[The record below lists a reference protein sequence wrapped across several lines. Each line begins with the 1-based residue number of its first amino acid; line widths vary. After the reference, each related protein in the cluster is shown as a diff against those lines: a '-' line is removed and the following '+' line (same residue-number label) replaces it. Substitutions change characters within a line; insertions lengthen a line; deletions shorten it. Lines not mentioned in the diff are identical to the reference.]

1 MITIKNFRLT
11 IPAIPLVLPSEIRLP
26 LRTPQIQPFAKK
38 KMPKDNSIQSVLIIG
53 SGPII
58 IGQACEFD
66 YSGTQAARSLRE
78 EGIKVTLINSN
89 PATIMTDPMMAD
101 KVYLLPLTVE
111 SIEQILQESEAS
123 GNRIDAVLPTMG
135 GQTALNLAKE
145 AEDLGLWNQ
154 YNVKL
159 IGVDIKAIDKA
170 EDREKFRQWM
180 IDLGVNV
187 AQAKTANSFLE
198 GKEFAQEIGFPL
210 VIRPSFTLGGTGG
223 GFVHDKE
230 ELDEALNRGLQA
242 SPIHEVLVEKAVLGW
257 KEFELELL
265 RDAADNVCI
274 ICTVENF
281 DPMGVHTG
289 DSITVAPAMT
299 LSDTG
304 MQLMRNTAIKMMR
317 DLGNFAGGCNVQFAM
332 NPDTEEIIAIEINP
346 RVSRSSAL
354 ASKATGYPIA
364 KIAAKLAIGFNLDEL
379 ENQITKT
386 TSAYFEPA
394 LDYVIVKI
402 PRWNFDKF
410 KGANDTLGLQMK
422 SVGEVMAIGR
432 SFTEAV
438 QKACQSLEN
447 NAVGLGYYGKSL
459 MHADELLE
467 YIKTPKWDRIFRI
480 KDALMAGISVSSISK
495 ATNGIDRW
503 FLLEIQKLCNLE
515 KEMAK
520 YDLADLPDELLREA
534 KVHGFSDEQISRITQ
549 HGDEED
555 VYKKRKEAGITRV
568 YKMVDTCSAEFE
580 AKTPYFYSTFETP
593 SVSAEGDGLATS
605 NESKRSSKKKIIVL
619 GSGPNRIGQG
629 IEFDYCCVHGLLAIK
644 ECGYEAI
651 MVNCNPETVST
662 DFDMADKLYFE
673 PVYWE
678 HIWEIIEH
686 EQPEGVIVQLGG
698 QTALKLAEKLNEK
711 GIKIIGTSF
720 ESLDIAEDRGRFSDL
735 LKELEIPYP
744 EYGTAWSVDDAIAVA
759 NKVGY
764 PVLVRPSY
772 VLGGQRMRIVLND
785 EEVEK
790 AVVSLLKHIPG
801 NKILIDHFLDRC
813 QEAEIDAICDGD
825 KFHVMGIMEHIEPAG
840 IHSGD
845 SNAVLPAFNLSPL
858 EIQDMVD
865 YAKKI
870 ALALKVKGLIN
881 IQFAIKDGKV
891 YVIEANPRASRTT
904 PFIAKAYGVP
914 YLNYATKVMLD
925 KLKVA
930 DIPEEKNLE
939 GFAIKEPVFS
949 FNKFPGVNK
958 ELGPEMK
965 STGEAIRFIK
975 NLRDPY
981 FRQLYKD
988 RSMYLSK

>member
-1 MITIKNFRLT
+1 
-11 IPAIPLVLPSEIRLP
+11 
-26 LRTPQIQPFAKK
+26 
-38 KMPKDNSIQSVLIIG
+38 MPKDTSIKSVLIIG

-66 YSGTQAARSLRE
+66 YSGSQAARSIRE
-78 EGIKVTLINSN
+78 EGIKVILINSN

-111 SIEQILQESEAS
+111 SIEQILEENQ
-123 GNRIDAVLPTMG
+123 IDAVLPTMG

-145 AEDLGLWNQ
+145 AAELGVWEK
-154 YNVKL
+154 YNVRM
-159 IGVDIKAIDKA
+159 IGVDIAAIDTA
-170 EDREKFRQWM
+170 EDREKFRQLM
-180 IDLGVNV
+180 IKIGIAV
-187 AQAKTANSFLE
+187 APSRVANSLLE

-210 VIRPSFTLGGTGG
+210 VIRPSFTLGGSGG
-223 GFVHDKE
+223 GFVHDKT
-230 ELDEALNRGLQA
+230 ELEAALDRGLKA

-257 KEFELELL
+257 KEYELELL
-265 RDAADNVCI
+265 RDKNDNVAI
-274 ICTVENF
+274 ICTVENL

-299 LSDTG
+299 LSDTAF
-304 MQLMRNTAIKMMR
+304 QDMRNKAILMMR
-317 DLGNFAGGCNVQFAM
+317 SLGNFAGGCNVQFAL
-332 NPDTEEIIAIEINP
+332 NPDTEELIAVEINP

-364 KIAAKLAIGFNLDEL
+364 KIAAKLAIGYHLDEL
-379 ENQITKT
+379 KNQITKT

-394 LDYVIVKI
+394 LDYVIVKM

-422 SVGEVMAIGR
+422 SVGEVMSIGR
-432 SFTEAV
+432 SFGEAL

-447 NAVGLGYYGKSL
+447 NAVGLGYYGRSQ
-459 MHADELLE
+459 MHAEELIE

-480 KDALMAGISVSSISK
+480 KDALMQGVSVGTIAK
-495 ATNGIDRW
+495 ATLIDRW
-503 FLLEIQKLCNLE
+503 FINEVQKIADLE
-515 KEMAK
+515 KEILKYKMAT
-520 YDLADLPDELLREA
+520 LPIELLKEA
-534 KVHGFSDEQISRITQ
+534 KFQGFSDDQISKIMQ
-549 HGDEED
+549 DGSDEE
-555 VYKKRKEAGITRV
+555 VYAKRKAAGITRV

-580 AKTPYFYSTFETP
+580 AKTPYFYSTFE
-593 SVSAEGDGLATS
+593 SGNV
-605 NESKRSSKKKIIVL
+605 NESKVSNRKKVIVL

-629 IEFDYCCVHGLLAIK
+629 IEFDYCCVHGLLALK

-651 MVNCNPETVST
+651 MMNCNPETVST

-673 PVYWE
+673 PVFWE
-678 HIWEIIEH
+678 HLWELIEH
-686 EQPEGVIVQLGG
+686 EKPDGVIVQLGG
-698 QTALKLAEKLNEK
+698 QTALKLAERLTKK

-720 ESLDIAEDRGRFSDL
+720 DNMDIAEDRGRFSDM
-735 LKELEIPYP
+735 LKELNIPYP
-744 EYGTAWSVDDAIAVA
+744 SYGTAFTVDEAVVVA

-772 VLGGQRMRIVLND
+772 VLGGQRMRIVIND

-813 QEAEIDAICDGD
+813 QEAEIDAICDGEEV
-825 KFHVMGIMEHIEPAG
+825 HIMGVMEHIEPAG

-845 SNAVLPAFNLSPL
+845 SNAVLPQFNLSPL
-858 EIQDMVD
+858 VVETMEE
-865 YAKKI
+865 YARKI
-870 ALALKVKGLIN
+870 AFKLNIKGLIN

-891 YVIEANPRASRTT
+891 HVIEANPRASRTT
-904 PFIAKAYGVP
+904 PFIAKAYQIP
-914 YLNYATKVMLD
+914 YLNVATKIMLGAN
-925 KLKVA
+925 KLRDFKFV
-930 DIPEEKNLE
+930 KRLK
-939 GFAIKEPVFS
+939 GYAIKEPVFS
-949 FNKFPGVNK
+949 FDKFPGVSK

-975 NLRDPY
+975 DLRDPY

>member
-1 MITIKNFRLT
+1 
-11 IPAIPLVLPSEIRLP
+11 
-26 LRTPQIQPFAKK
+26 
-38 KMPKDNSIQSVLIIG
+38 MPKDSSIQSVLIIG

-66 YSGTQAARSLRE
+66 YAGSQAARSLRE
-78 EGIKVTLINSN
+78 EGVKVILINSN

-111 SIEQILQESEAS
+111 SIEQILEE
-123 GNRIDAVLPTMG
+123 NKIDAVLPTMG

-145 AEDLGLWNQ
+145 AEDLGVWKQ
-154 YNVKL
+154 HNVRL
-159 IGVDIKAIDKA
+159 IGVDIKAIEKA
-170 EDREKFRQWM
+170 EDREKFRKWM
-180 IDLGVNV
+180 IELGVPV
-187 AQAKTANSFLE
+187 APAKTANSFLE
-198 GKEFAQEIGFPL
+198 GKEFAQDIGFPL

-223 GFVHDKE
+223 GFVHDKDD
-230 ELDEALNRGLQA
+230 LDEALNRGLQA

-265 RDAADNVCI
+265 RDANDNVVI
-274 ICTVENF
+274 ICSVENF
-281 DPMGVHTG
+281 DPMGIHTG

-299 LSDTG
+299 LSDTA
-304 MQLMRNTAIKMMR
+304 MQLMRNTAIRMMR
-317 DLGNFAGGCNVQFAM
+317 DLGNFAGGCNVQFAL

-364 KIAAKLAIGFNLDEL
+364 KIAAKLAIGYTLDEL

-410 KGANDTLGLQMK
+410 KGGNDTLGLQMK

-432 SFTEAV
+432 SFTEAI

-459 MHADELLE
+459 MKAEDILGH
-467 YIKTPKWDRIFRI
+467 IKVPKWDRIFRI
-480 KDALMAGISVSSISK
+480 KDALMMGVSVNTISK
-495 ATNGIDRW
+495 ATGIDRW
-503 FLLEIQKLCNLE
+503 FIYEIQKICNIE
-515 KEMAK
+515 KELEK
-520 YDLADLPDELLREA
+520 YDLDTLPTELLREA
-534 KVHGFSDEQISRITQ
+534 KSNGFSDEQISRILQ
-549 HGDEED
+549 HGEEED
-555 VYKKRKEAGITRV
+555 IYKKRKELGITRV

-580 AKTPYFYSTFETP
+580 AKTPYFYSTFE
-593 SVSAEGDGLATS
+593 EGHS
-605 NESKRSSKKKIIVL
+605 NESKVSSKKKIIVL

-644 ECGYEAI
+644 ECGYESI

-678 HIWEIIEH
+678 HLWEIVEH
-686 EQPEGVIVQLGG
+686 EKPDGVIVQLGG
-698 QTALKLAEKLNEK
+698 QTALKLARFLHER
-711 GIKIIGTSF
+711 GIKIIGTEF
-720 ESLDIAEDRGRFSDL
+720 DNMDIAEDRGRFSDM
-735 LKELEIPYP
+735 LKELGIPYP
-744 EYGTAWSVDDAIAVA
+744 NYGTAHDVDEAIEVA
-759 NKVGY
+759 HKVGY

-772 VLGGQRMRIVLND
+772 VLGGQRMRIVIND
-785 EEVEK
+785 DDLEK

-801 NKILIDHFLDRC
+801 NKILVDHFLDRC
-813 QEAEIDAICDGD
+813 QEAEIDAIFDGED
-825 KFHVMGIMEHIEPAG
+825 FHVMGVMEHIEPAG

-845 SNAVLPAFNLSPL
+845 SNAVLPAFNLTPL
-858 EIQDMVD
+858 EVTTMEF
-865 YAKKI
+865 YAEKI
-870 ALALKVKGLIN
+870 ARALKIKGLIN
-881 IQFAIKDGKV
+881 IQYAIKEGKV
-891 YVIEANPRASRTT
+891 HVIEANPRASRTT
-904 PFIAKAYGVP
+904 PFIAKAYQIP
-914 YLNYATKVMLD
+914 YLNIATKIMIGAN
-925 KLKVA
+925 KLK
-930 DIPEEKNLE
+930 DFTFEKKLQ

-949 FNKFPGVNK
+949 FEKFPGVSR

-975 NLRDPY
+975 DLRDPY

>member
-1 MITIKNFRLT
+1 
-11 IPAIPLVLPSEIRLP
+11 
-26 LRTPQIQPFAKK
+26 
-38 KMPKDNSIQSVLIIG
+38 MPKDNSIHSVLIIG

-66 YSGTQAARSLRE
+66 YSGSQAARSLRE
-78 EGIKVTLINSN
+78 EGVKVYLINSN

-111 SIEQILQESEAS
+111 SIEQILEE
-123 GNRIDAVLPTMG
+123 NKIDAVLPTMG

-145 AEDLGLWNQ
+145 AEDLGIWER
-154 YNVKL
+154 YGVRL
-159 IGVDIKAIDKA
+159 IGVDIKAIEKA

-180 IDLGVNV
+180 IQMGIQV
-187 AQAKTANSFLE
+187 APAKTANSFLE
-198 GKEFAQEIGFPL
+198 GKEFAQQIGFPL

-223 GFVHDKE
+223 GLVYEKE

-289 DSITVAPAMT
+289 DSVTVAPAMT

-304 MQLMRNTAIKMMR
+304 MQLMRNTAINMMR
-317 DLGNFAGGCNVQFAM
+317 NLGNFAGGCNVQFAM
-332 NPDTEEIIAIEINP
+332 NPETEEIIAIEINP

-364 KIAAKLAIGFNLDEL
+364 KIAAKLAIGYTLDEL

-394 LDYVIVKI
+394 LDYVIVKV

-432 SFTEAV
+432 SFTEAI

-447 NAVGLGYYGKSL
+447 NAIGLGYYGKSL
-459 MHADELLE
+459 KHADEILDH
-467 YIKTPKWDRIFRI
+467 IKTPKWDRIFRI
-480 KDALMAGISVSSISK
+480 KDALMMGLSVNTIAK
-495 ATNGIDRW
+495 ATGIDRW
-503 FLLEIQKLCNLE
+503 FIYEIQKICTCE
-515 KEMAK
+515 KEITK
-520 YDLADLPDELLREA
+520 YKLDTLPTNLLREA
-534 KVHGFSDEQISRITQ
+534 KLLGFSDEQISKIMN
-549 HGDEED
+549 DASEEE
-555 VYKKRKEAGITRV
+555 VYEKRKAAGITRV

-580 AKTPYFYSTFETP
+580 AKTPYFYSTFESP
-593 SVSAEGDGLATS
+593 SQTLPEGKGLVLS
-605 NESKRSSKKKIIVL
+605 NESKVSDKKKIIVL

-644 ECGYEAI
+644 ECGFESI

-678 HIWEIIEH
+678 HLWEIIEH
-686 EQPEGVIVQLGG
+686 EKPDGVIVQLGG
-698 QTALKLAEKLNEK
+698 QTALKLSKKLYEK
-711 GIKIIGTSF
+711 GIPIVGTSF
-720 ESLDIAEDRGRFSDL
+720 DNMDIAEDRGRFSDM
-735 LKELEIPYP
+735 LKELDIPYP
-744 EYGTAWSVDDAIAVA
+744 NYGTAYDVDEAIVA
-759 NKVGY
+759 AKKVGY

-772 VLGGQRMRIVLND
+772 VLGGQRMRIVIND
-785 EEVEK
+785 EDLEK

-813 QEAEIDAICDGD
+813 QEAEIDAIFDGED
-825 KFHVMGIMEHIEPAG
+825 FHVMGVMEHIEPAG

-845 SNAVLPAFNLSPL
+845 SNAVLPAFNLTPL
-858 EIQDMVD
+858 VVQTMEE
-865 YAKKI
+865 YAEKI
-870 ALALKVKGLIN
+870 ARELQIKGLIN

-891 YVIEANPRASRTT
+891 FVIEANPRASRTT
-904 PFIAKAYGVP
+904 PFIAKAYQIP
-914 YLNYATKVMLD
+914 YLNIATKVMLGVN
-925 KLKVA
+925 KLK
-930 DIPEEKNLE
+930 DFTFDKKLT

-949 FNKFPGVNK
+949 FEKFPGVSR

-975 NLRDPY
+975 DLRDPY
-981 FRQLYKD
+981 FRHLYKD

>member
-1 MITIKNFRLT
+1 
-11 IPAIPLVLPSEIRLP
+11 
-26 LRTPQIQPFAKK
+26 
-38 KMPKDNSIQSVLIIG
+38 MPKDASIKSVLIIG

-58 IGQACEFD
+58 IGQAAEFD

-78 EGIKVTLINSN
+78 EGIRVILINSN

-101 KVYLLPLTVE
+101 RVYLLPLTVE
-111 SIEQILQESEAS
+111 SIEQILEE
-123 GNRIDAVLPTMG
+123 NEIDAVLPTMG

-145 AEDLGLWNQ
+145 AEDLGIWEK
-154 YNVKL
+154 YGVKL
-159 IGVDIKAIDKA
+159 VGVDIKAIDKA

-180 IDLGVNV
+180 IQLGVPV
-187 AQAKTANSFLE
+187 ATAKTANSFLE

-223 GFVHDKE
+223 GFVHGPED
-230 ELDEALNRGLQA
+230 LDEALQRGLQA

-265 RDAADNVCI
+265 RDASDNVCI

-299 LSDTG
+299 LSDTAF
-304 MQLMRNTAIKMMR
+304 QLMRNTAIEMMR
-317 DLGNFAGGCNVQFAM
+317 DLGNFAGGCNVQFAL
-332 NPDTEEIIAIEINP
+332 NPETEEIIAIEINP

-364 KIAAKLAIGFNLDEL
+364 KIAAKLAIGYTLDEL
-379 ENQITKT
+379 TNPIIKT

-447 NAVGLGYYGKSL
+447 NAVGLGYYGRSAMK
-459 MHADELLE
+459 AEELLE
-467 YIKTPKWDRIFRI
+467 YIKTPKWDRIFRL
-480 KDALMAGISVSSISK
+480 KDALMLGVSVNTIAK
-495 ATNGIDRW
+495 ATGIDRW
-503 FLLEIQKLCNLE
+503 FIYEIQKICNIEKELE
-515 KEMAK
+515 K
-520 YDLADLPDELLREA
+520 YSLAQLPEELLRTA
-534 KVHGFSDEQISRITQ
+534 KVHGFSDEQMSRILKDGT
-549 HGDEED
+549 EEAIYD
-555 VYKKRKEAGITRV
+555 KRRAAGITRV

-580 AKTPYFYSTFETP
+580 AKTPYFYSTFEGGH
-593 SVSAEGDGLATS
+593 V
-605 NESKRSSKKKIIVL
+605 NESRVTDKKKIIVL

-644 ECGYEAI
+644 ECGYESI

-673 PVYWE
+673 PVFWE
-678 HIWEIIEH
+678 HLWEIIEH
-686 EQPEGVIVQLGG
+686 EKPEGVIVQLGG
-698 QTALKLAEKLNEK
+698 QTALKLAERLHQK
-711 GIKIIGTSF
+711 GIRIIGTSYDNM
-720 ESLDIAEDRGRFSDL
+720 DIAEDRGRFSDM
-735 LKELEIPYP
+735 LKDLGIPYP
-744 EYGTAWSVDDAIAVA
+744 DYGTAYDVDDAIEVA
-759 NKVGY
+759 HRVGY

-772 VLGGQRMRIVLND
+772 VLGGQRMRIVIND
-785 EEVEK
+785 DELEK
-790 AVVSLLKHIPG
+790 GVISLLKHIPG

-813 QEAEIDAICDGD
+813 QEAEIDALFDGES
-825 KFHVMGIMEHIEPAG
+825 FHVMGVMEHIEPAG

-845 SNAVLPAFNLSPL
+845 SNAVLPAFNLTPL
-858 EIQDMVD
+858 VVTTMEH
-865 YAKKI
+865 YAEKI
-870 ALALKVKGLIN
+870 ARALNIKGLIN

-904 PFIAKAYGVP
+904 PFIAKAYNIP
-914 YLNYATKVMLD
+914 YLNIATRVMMGES
-925 KLKVA
+925 KLS
-930 DIPEEKNLE
+930 DFTFEKKLS

-965 STGEAIRFIK
+965 STGEMIRFIK
-975 NLRDPY
+975 DLRDPY

>member
-1 MITIKNFRLT
+1 
-11 IPAIPLVLPSEIRLP
+11 
-26 LRTPQIQPFAKK
+26 
-38 KMPKDNSIQSVLIIG
+38 
-53 SGPII
+53 
-58 IGQACEFD
+58 
-66 YSGTQAARSLRE
+66 
-78 EGIKVTLINSN
+78 
-89 PATIMTDPMMAD
+89 
-101 KVYLLPLTVE
+101 
-111 SIEQILQESEAS
+111 
-123 GNRIDAVLPTMG
+123 
-135 GQTALNLAKE
+135 
-145 AEDLGLWNQ
+145 
-154 YNVKL
+154 
-159 IGVDIKAIDKA
+159 KA

-180 IDLGVNV
+180 IQLGVKV

-223 GFVHDKE
+223 GFVHDKD

-299 LSDTG
+299 LSDTA
-304 MQLMRNTAIKMMR
+304 MQLMRNTAIMMMR
-317 DLGNFAGGCNVQFAM
+317 DLGNFAGGCNVQFAL
-332 NPDTEEIIAIEINP
+332 NPDNEEIIAIEINP

-364 KIAAKLAIGFNLDEL
+364 KIAAKLAIGYHLDEL

-480 KDALMAGISVSSISK
+480 KDALMAGISVSTISK

-503 FLLEIQKLCNLE
+503 FLYEIQKICNLE
-515 KEMAK
+515 KEIAK
-520 YDLADLPDELLREA
+520 YDLVDLPLDLLREA
-534 KVHGFSDEQISRITQ
+534 KVNGFSDEQISRILE

-555 VYKKRKEAGITRV
+555 VYNKRKAAGITRV

-580 AKTPYFYSTFETP
+580 AKTPYFYSTFE
-593 SVSAEGDGLATS
+593 EGNV
-605 NESKRSSKKKIIVL
+605 NESKVSDRKKIIVL

-678 HIWEIIEH
+678 HLWELIEH
-686 EQPEGVIVQLGG
+686 EKPYGVIVQLGG
-698 QTALKLAEKLNEK
+698 QTALKLAEKLHTK
-711 GIKIIGTSF
+711 GIRIIGTSYD
-720 ESLDIAEDRGRFSDL
+720 SLDIAEDRGRFSDM
-735 LKELEIPYP
+735 LKSLDIPYP
-744 EYGTAWSVDDAIAVA
+744 DYGTAYSVDDAITVA

-772 VLGGQRMRIVLND
+772 VLGGQRMRIVIND

-813 QEAEIDAICDGD
+813 QEAEIDAICDGE

-870 ALALKVKGLIN
+870 ALALQVKGLIN
-881 IQFAIKDGKV
+881 IQFAIKEGRV
-891 YVIEANPRASRTT
+891 FVIEANPRASRTT
-904 PFIAKAYGVP
+904 PFIAKAYGKP
-914 YLNYATKVMLD
+914 YLNYATKVMLGEIN
-925 KLKVA
+925 VG
-930 DIPEEKNLE
+930 DIPEEKNLD